1 MFFGELFAVFLASLA
16 GSYHCLGM
24 CGGIACGLASD
35 PRSKA
40 RSIIRHLVYNS
51 GRVVTYVFLGAAG
64 GTLGL
69 KLTSGGSGLDILLA
83 QKILTVLAGS
93 LMILMALKFLR
104 KPATSVVTSKA
115 KATIRSIQTPIKVL
129 LDTPGKSAPLALG
142 VLNGFLPC
150 PLVYAFLALAV
161 SSANPLDSMVLMA
174 VFGLG
179 TFPAMLAAGSL
190 GLRMRLARK
199 PRLVKIAGLLIL
211 IFGLVTIGRAFL
223 IPFGL
228 HRHMAGM

>member
-1 MFFGELFAVFLASLA
+1 MISGELLIVFLTSLA

-35 PRSKA
+35 PQSKV
-40 RSIIRHLVYNS
+40 RSITRHLVYNT

-64 GTLGL
+64 GALGWQL
-69 KLTSGGSGLDILLA
+69 ASGVSGSEILLV
-83 QKILTVLAGS
+83 QKVLTVLAGV
-93 LMILMALKFLR
+93 LMILMSLKFLR
-104 KPATSVVTSKA
+104 KPASPLVTSRAKA
-115 KATIRSIQTPIKVL
+115 KIRSIQNPIQAL
-129 LDTPGKSAPLALG
+129 LSTPGNSAPLALG

-150 PLVYAFLALAV
+150 PLVYAFLTLAV

-179 TFPAMLAAGSL
+179 TFPAMLVVGSL

-199 PRLVKIAGLLIL
+199 PHLVKIAGLLIL
-211 IFGLVTIGRAFL
+211 LFGLLTITRAFL
-223 IPFGL
+223 SPSGL
-228 HRHMAGM
+228 HRHMAGL

>member
-1 MFFGELFAVFLASLA
+1 
-16 GSYHCLGM
+16 
-24 CGGIACGLASD
+24 
-35 PRSKA
+35 
-40 RSIIRHLVYNS
+40 
-51 GRVVTYVFLGAAG
+51 
-64 GTLGL
+64 
-69 KLTSGGSGLDILLA
+69 
-83 QKILTVLAGS
+83 
-93 LMILMALKFLR
+93 MILMAFKFLR
-104 KPATSVVTSKA
+104 KPASSLATSNV
-115 KATIRSIQTPIKVL
+115 KATIRPIQIPIKVL

-211 IFGLVTIGRAFL
+211 LFGLVTIGRAFL
-223 IPFGL
+223 TPFGL
-228 HRHMAGM
+228 HQHMAGV